1 MYCVNCKHH
10 IFVAGDSEHGSY
22 DRCGRIKTVSWVTGK
37 PVGIKELPYCEIER
51 KESQACK
58 PEGLFF
64 EAKDKLLSLIHI

>member
-10 IFVAGDSEHGSY
+10 IFVVEDSEHGSY

-64 EAKDKLLSLIHI
+64 EAKDKP